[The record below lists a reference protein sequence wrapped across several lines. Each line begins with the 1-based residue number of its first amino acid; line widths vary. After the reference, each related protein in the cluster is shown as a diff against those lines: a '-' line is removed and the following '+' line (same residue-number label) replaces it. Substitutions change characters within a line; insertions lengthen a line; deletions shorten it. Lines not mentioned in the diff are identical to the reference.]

1 MGEITQTVNDHCVVL
16 TLETPILNLLQIA
29 ISLNNNFVETKPHIY
44 MNNVS
49 NIALTIFLRIHY
61 LWIALEQKQYFHF
74 GKNIYALVDST
85 DEVIKALN
93 TFINVR

>member
-1 MGEITQTVNDHCVVL
+1 MND
-16 TLETPILNLLQIA
+16 
-29 ISLNNNFVETKPHIY
+29 
-44 MNNVS
+44 VS
-49 NIALTIFLRIHY
+49 NIAFTIFQRIHF

-85 DEVIKALN
+85 DEVIKALY

>member
-1 MGEITQTVNDHCVVL
+1 MGEITQTANDHCLIL
-16 TLETPILNLLQIA
+16 TLENHILNLLQTA
-29 ISLNNNFVETKPHIY
+29 ISLNNDIIENIARD

-49 NIALTIFLRIHY
+49 NIAFTIFLRIHY
-61 LWIALEQKQYFHF
+61 LWIDLEQKQYFHF

>member
-1 MGEITQTVNDHCVVL
+1 M
-16 TLETPILNLLQIA
+16 NLLQTA
-29 ISLNNNFVETKPHIY
+29 ISLNNDIVENI
-44 MNNVS
+44 NRDVS
-49 NIALTIFLRIHY
+49 NIAFTIFLRIHY

>member
-1 MGEITQTVNDHCVVL
+1 MGEITQTANDHCLIL
-16 TLETPILNLLQIA
+16 TLETPILNLLQTA
-29 ISLNNNFVETKPHIY
+29 ISLNNDIVENKPHRY
-44 MNNVS
+44 MNNIS
-49 NIALTIFLRIHY
+49 NIAFTIFLRIHY

>member
-1 MGEITQTVNDHCVVL
+1 MGEITQTANDHCL
-16 TLETPILNLLQIA
+16 ILNLENHILNLLQTA
-29 ISLNNNFVETKPHIY
+29 ISLNNDIIENIARD
-44 MNNVS
+44 VS
-49 NIALTIFLRIHY
+49 NIAFTIFLRIHY